1 MVCQAWEKASLWY
14 VINDEKVNTYFI
26 LLLKID
32 EHYTNFKSIFKQLPD
47 WSITRLNW
55 KQGYCVFSFT

>member
-1 MVCQAWEKASLWY
+1 

-47 WSITRLNW
+47 
-55 KQGYCVFSFT
+55 